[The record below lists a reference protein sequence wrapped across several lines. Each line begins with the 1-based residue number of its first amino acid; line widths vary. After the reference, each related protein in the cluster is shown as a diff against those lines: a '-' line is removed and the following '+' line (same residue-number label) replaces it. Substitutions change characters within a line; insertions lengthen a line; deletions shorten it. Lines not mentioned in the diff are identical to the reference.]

1 MVAENIPSE
10 VYQGQFGNFTITN
23 GDRLGV
29 VAYRGLLLVASTCF
43 ATAVMLAI
51 MVPHIADVLDMLT
64 ILYWL
69 FSLALG
75 GSLLLIHIYLVPL
88 HRTLQLFWIIGTVS
102 AVVFSL
108 HDAQPLLLT
117 IYDTPLSIIGIG
129 FTFAALTGI
138 FFKEAFCF
146 ARLETKGL
154 TFIVPTVLLGHLFG
168 VLPLSVEKGML
179 ATWAGLMLVFAL
191 RKVFQEIP
199 ADIGDKSV
207 FAYLKQQKAIAQ

>member
-51 MVPHIADVLDMLT
+51 MVPYIADVLDMLT

-88 HRTLQLFWIIGTVS
+88 HRTLQLFWIIGSVS
-102 AVVFSL
+102 AVIFSL
-108 HDAQPLLLT
+108 HDSQPLLLT
-117 IYDTPLSIIGIG
+117 IHDTPLTIIGIG

-146 ARLETKGL
+146 SRLETKGL

-168 VLPLSVEKGML
+168 VLPLYVEKGL
-179 ATWAGLMLVFAL
+179 LVTWAGLMLVFAL